1 MNKGSR
7 QIIADLEAEIKQLKL
22 DHAMERTVW
31 GAWVKT
37 LEENGEKQLLGLKAV
52 RELIDYSDG
61 VIGLHQNGNIA
72 TWGELETGGRFDGWL
87 DAFTQ
92 AEGLVYY
99 E

>member
-1 MNKGSR
+1 MNKGSK

-37 LEENGEKQLLGLKAV
+37 LEECSEKQRLGLRSV
-52 RELIDYSDG
+52 RDLIDSSSG
-61 VIGLHQNGNIA
+61 VSGLHQNGDLV
-72 TWGELETGGRFDGWL
+72 TWEELETGGQYEEWL
-87 DAFTQ
+87 NSFTQ
-92 AEGLVYY
+92 AEGMGYY